1 MVSRLRPTDE
11 QHAAVT
17 AFASGEDLV
26 IVAGAGTGKTST
38 LRMLADATS
47 RRGLY
52 LAFNKAIAEEA
63 KTVFP
68 RSVQARTAH
77 SLAYQWAAR
86 AGYRPVL
93 ARLGRP
99 RRHPQELVEAL
110 GVTSM
115 RIPTTAGE
123 VTFGDRHV
131 LRWVNDVLGSFL
143 QSADDDIDPTRHLP
157 FIPGATPQ
165 VLQDVAAAL
174 APAVATA
181 WEDLC
186 SEEGVMPMTHAVY
199 LKLWGLSR
207 PALPADV
214 VLYDEAQDA
223 SPVVAAV
230 VTDQPMQKVMVGDP
244 AQSIYRFTG
253 AVDAMSGFHAPHR
266 LTLTR
271 SWRFGPAIAQAAN
284 TYLGLL
290 EHDLRLVGNPGR
302 ESRVLD
308 LAAGAQALLCR
319 GNATTIGEAAYA
331 QQAGRRVHIL
341 GGTDAA
347 RRFVEAAE
355 QLQDTGRSTH
365 PELAMFSSWDAV
377 REYAQDDSAPVELR
391 TLVGLVDRFGT
402 ATLHQVLTA
411 CVTEESAADVVIS
424 TVHKAKGR
432 EWDRVDLAEDL
443 DPTPALETLTKLS
456 TGGVVDG
463 AAGLLEVEVAK
474 AREEL
479 MIGYVAATRA
489 RTDLGAGALAP
500 ALARHGFP
508 PLTTR
513 PPAADTAGAASTGS
527 CGGRGE
533 QPRIIAGSGHFELVS
548 VPVDRDA
555 WQALRARLGDCDA
568 LIWATDVLTA
578 ALHTLDLTG
587 PALVDEPAHPDQQVD
602 VTAARV
608 LERVVE
614 ADGEPAYAKVA
625 DELLGCSAADQV
637 RTWIDQAVD
646 AVRHDLD
653 GRVSGFVDE
662 QLLAQVLDRLPRD
675 GLVVHRSRGRIGYSL
690 TTTLTGQPIRL
701 SAANFG
707 VGFSGPAIVRRLRHP
722 VVQP

>member
-17 AFASGEDLV
+17 AFGSGEDLV
-26 IVAGAGTGKTST
+26 IVAGA
-38 LRMLADATS
+38 
-47 RRGLY
+47 
-52 LAFNKAIAEEA
+52 
-63 KTVFP
+63 
-68 RSVQARTAH
+68 
-77 SLAYQWAAR
+77 
-86 AGYRPVL
+86 
-93 ARLGRP
+93 
-99 RRHPQELVEAL
+99 
-110 GVTSM
+110 
-115 RIPTTAGE
+115 
-123 VTFGDRHV
+123 
-131 LRWVNDVLGSFL
+131 
-143 QSADDDIDPTRHLP
+143 
-157 FIPGATPQ
+157 
-165 VLQDVAAAL
+165 
-174 APAVATA
+174 
-181 WEDLC
+181 
-186 SEEGVMPMTHAVY
+186 
-199 LKLWGLSR
+199 
-207 PALPADV
+207 
-214 VLYDEAQDA
+214 
-223 SPVVAAV
+223 
-230 VTDQPMQKVMVGDP
+230 
-244 AQSIYRFTG
+244 
-253 AVDAMSGFHAPHR
+253 
-266 LTLTR
+266 
-271 SWRFGPAIAQAAN
+271 
-284 TYLGLL
+284 
-290 EHDLRLVGNPGR
+290 
-302 ESRVLD
+302 
-308 LAAGAQALLCR
+308 
-319 GNATTIGEAAYA
+319 
-331 QQAGRRVHIL
+331 
-341 GGTDAA
+341 
-347 RRFVEAAE
+347 
-355 QLQDTGRSTH
+355 
-365 PELAMFSSWDAV
+365 
-377 REYAQDDSAPVELR
+377 
-391 TLVGLVDRFGT
+391 
-402 ATLHQVLTA
+402 
-411 CVTEESAADVVIS
+411 
-424 TVHKAKGR
+424 
-432 EWDRVDLAEDL
+432 
-443 DPTPALETLTKLS
+443 
-456 TGGVVDG
+456 GGVVDG

-479 MIGYVAATRA
+479 MVGYVAATRA

-513 PPAADTAGAASTGS
+513 PPAAGPAGAASTGS

-568 LIWATDVLTA
+568 LLWATDVLTA

-602 VTAARV
+602 VTAARG

-722 VVQP
+722 VVQA